1 MRISYGINSSFEGNR
16 VGLLLSMHRQ
26 QATQSM
32 RRQGISSATGLA
44 TRPHLYQSKGLDLL
58 FPLMQ
63 VLIGIVGRS
72 TNGNKKPEAVAIV
85 DQFKASTKGK
95 VTIISQDTARR
106 NTVLSLHEYLAKCT
120 RRKQY

>member
-1 MRISYGINSSFEGNR
+1 MRSCKVFDL
-16 VGLLLSMHRQ
+16 LLLSRQ
-26 QATQSM
+26 QQAANQSM
-32 RRQGISSATGLA
+32 RRHAISSATGLA
-44 TRPHLYQSKGLDLL
+44 TKPHLYRSKGLDLL
-58 FPLMQ
+58 SPSMQ

-72 TNGNKKPEAVAIV
+72 ANGNKEPEAVAIV

-106 NTVLSLHEYLAKCT
+106 NTVLSLHECLAKCT